1 MLCFFKSPCGRS
13 LSFEL
18 LIFST
23 SSFNPWYLKLLVLLV
38 FILLPLLVNR
48 YCVWLVADTVEGRH
62 SHQFVCLYLEV
73 KQDLSL
79 AIFKLPWGR
88 CA

>member
-1 MLCFFKSPCGRS
+1 MGGLYPSSSSSS
-13 LSFEL
+13 LPPL
-18 LIFST
+18 ST
-23 SSFNPWYLKLLVLLV
+23 FGILKLLVLLV